1 MQSMVE
7 LEVLNENTITYVY
20 DVWAA
25 GHAAD
30 NGVYTWLKAEKT
42 QDLIIKEERILIN
55 FCAFLI
61 LQHLIPGLKA
71 HVFYEFVLAVDG
83 RCGFPDVDY
92 GPVLRA
98 RGANF
103 RRWGR
108 VADFAIDYYSDFE
121 ELDDGEDLKAQMQW
135 FQLLTQEGKSDKEI
149 LEDAWMGVGNMWV
162 FSHPGIFP
170 IADAA
175 KLAEERLRTQGPTID
190 ESCRSHFEVLATNP
204 LLTLPTELMEIIL
217 CYLPPK
223 SMLSLI
229 CTSRTAYGRFHPRLD
244 ELAYIWIREERPWYL
259 PVGPIDCK
267 EGDTEIVRWRDDWQ
281 KEANLGGEESEKS
294 REIPWLAYHFACK
307 RSPNIRSRKRIWR
320 IVLQIKELLA
330 LHSVSTLPTVI

>member
-1 MQSMVE
+1 MQSTAE

-20 DVWAA
+20 DVWASED
-25 GHAAD
+25 AAEH
-30 NGVYTWLKAEKT
+30 GLYIWLKEEKT

-55 FCAFLI
+55 FYAFLI

-83 RCGFPDVDY
+83 RCGLPDVDY
-92 GPVLRA
+92 GPVVRA
-98 RGANF
+98 RGADF
-103 RRWGR
+103 LRWGR
-108 VADFAIDYYSDFE
+108 VADFDINYNPDFE
-121 ELDDGEDLKAQMQW
+121 EFDDREELDVVMQW
-135 FQLLTQEGKSDKEI
+135 LQLLTQEGKSDKEI

-190 ESCRSHFEVLATNP
+190 ECSRSHFEVLATNP
-204 LLTLPTELMEIIL
+204 LLALPTELMEIIL

-229 CTSRTAYGRFHPRLD
+229 STSRTAYSRFHPRLD
-244 ELAYIWIREERPWYL
+244 KLAYIWIREERPWYL

-267 EGDTEIVRWRDDWQ
+267 EGDTEIVRWRDDWR
-281 KEANLGGEESEKS
+281 KEADIGGEESDGNGG
-294 REIPWLAYHFACK
+294 IPWLVYHFACK
-307 RSPNIRSRKRIWR
+307 RSPNIRSRERIWK